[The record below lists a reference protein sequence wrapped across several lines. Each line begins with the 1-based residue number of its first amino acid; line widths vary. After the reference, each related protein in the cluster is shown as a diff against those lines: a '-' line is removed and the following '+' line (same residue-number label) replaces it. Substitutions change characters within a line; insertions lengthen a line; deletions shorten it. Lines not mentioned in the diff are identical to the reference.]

1 MNQQSKESLS
11 KISPSEI
18 SPLEISPSEL
28 SPSENVRPIFIIED
42 DPDFAE
48 IYQKHLTRYF
58 PEIPQQVFY
67 NAIEANAAF
76 SELSEEELPSLIILD
91 ILLTGPDGF
100 TLLNELL
107 SYPETSQIPVLLISS
122 LNLGQMSL
130 QAYNVRAILN
140 KETFTPAD
148 FVTKIKDILSPAT
161 KTSLA
166 NHLETTEASNEE
178 SIPGRTLQAKE
189 GNHAWS
195 AHWGDCTFA
204 C

>member
-1 MNQQSKESLS
+1 MNQQPKKSSS
-11 KISPSEI
+11 KITQSKT
-18 SPLEISPSEL
+18 PLLETMQPKT
-28 SPSENVRPIFIIED
+28 PRPIFIIED

-48 IYQKHLTRYF
+48 IYQKHLKRNF
-58 PEIPQQVFY
+58 PEIPLQIFY

-91 ILLTGPDGF
+91 VLLTGPDGF

-148 FVTKIKDILSPAT
+148 FVDQVQKILKSTHNLSAQNND
-161 KTSLA
+161 LA
-166 NHLETTEASNEE
+166 MCDL
-178 SIPGRTLQAKE
+178 E
-189 GNHAWS
+189 GNHA
-195 AHWGDCTFA
+195 
-204 C
+204 

>member
-1 MNQQSKESLS
+1 MNQQPKKSSS
-11 KISPSEI
+11 KISPSDVSPSKI
-18 SPLEISPSEL
+18 SPLKNL
-28 SPSENVRPIFIIED
+28 LSENVRPIFIIED

-48 IYQKHLTRYF
+48 IYQKHLARNF
-58 PEIPQQVFY
+58 PEIPLQIFY

-91 ILLTGPDGF
+91 VLLTGPDGF

-148 FVTKIKDILSPAT
+148 FVAKIKDILSPAI
-161 KTSLA
+161 KNSLD
-166 NHLETTEASNEE
+166 NRLETTEASKEE
-178 SIPGRTLQAKE
+178 PIPDHAFQVKE
-189 GNHAWS
+189 EKNA
-195 AHWGDCTFA
+195 
-204 C
+204 

>member
-18 SPLEISPSEL
+18 SPLEISPSEV
-28 SPSENVRPIFIIED
+28 SPLEIVRPIFIIED

-48 IYQKHLTRYF
+48 IYQKHLQRNF
-58 PEIPQQVFY
+58 PEIPVAVFY

-76 SELSEEELPSLIILD
+76 SELREEEMPSLIILD
-91 ILLTGPDGF
+91 VLLTGPDGF

-140 KETFTPAD
+140 KETFTPDD
-148 FVTKIKDILSPAT
+148 FVEKVKDILSPVP
-161 KTSLA
+161 KTPSVDGREEVNTSPDISTLSHSIQA
-166 NHLETTEASNEE
+166 EGETNA
-178 SIPGRTLQAKE
+178 
-189 GNHAWS
+189 
-195 AHWGDCTFA
+195 
-204 C
+204 

>member
-1 MNQQSKESLS
+1 MSQQPKKSSSKASPSEVSSS
-11 KISPSEI
+11 KISP
-18 SPLEISPSEL
+18 LKNL
-28 SPSENVRPIFIIED
+28 LSENVRPIFIIED

-48 IYQKHLTRYF
+48 IYQKHLKRNF
-58 PEIPQQVFY
+58 PEIPLQIFY
-67 NAIEANAAF
+67 NAIDANAAF

-130 QAYNVRAILN
+130 HAYNVRAILN

-148 FVTKIKDILSPAT
+148 FVNQVQDILKSTNHSSARNDD
-161 KTSLA
+161 LA
-166 NHLETTEASNEE
+166 IRGLEGS
-178 SIPGRTLQAKE
+178 
-189 GNHAWS
+189 HV
-195 AHWGDCTFA
+195 
-204 C
+204 

>member
-1 MNQQSKESLS
+1 MNQQPKRSSS
-11 KISPSEI
+11 KITQSKT
-18 SPLEISPSEL
+18 PLLETMQPKT
-28 SPSENVRPIFIIED
+28 PRPIFIIED

-48 IYQKHLTRYF
+48 IYQKHLARNF
-58 PEIPQQVFY
+58 SEIPLQIFY

-76 SELSEEELPSLIILD
+76 SELREEELPSLIILD

-148 FVTKIKDILSPAT
+148 FVNQVQDILKSTNHSSARNDD
-161 KTSLA
+161 LA
-166 NHLETTEASNEE
+166 MRDL
-178 SIPGRTLQAKE
+178 E
-189 GNHAWS
+189 GNHA
-195 AHWGDCTFA
+195 
-204 C
+204 

>member
-1 MNQQSKESLS
+1 MSQQSKKSSS
-11 KISPSEI
+11 KITQSKT
-18 SPLEISPSEL
+18 PLLETMQPKT
-28 SPSENVRPIFIIED
+28 PRPIFIIED

-48 IYQKHLTRYF
+48 IYQKHLARNF
-58 PEIPQQVFY
+58 SEIPLQIFY

-107 SYPETSQIPVLLISS
+107 SYPETSQISVLLISS

-130 QAYNVRAILN
+130 HAYNVRSILN

-148 FVTKIKDILSPAT
+148 FVNQVQDILKST
-161 KTSLA
+161 
-166 NHLETTEASNEE
+166 NHSSARNDDLVMRGLE
-178 SIPGRTLQAKE
+178 GR
-189 GNHAWS
+189 HA
-195 AHWGDCTFA
+195 
-204 C
+204 

>member
-1 MNQQSKESLS
+1 MSQQPKKTSSKITQSKTPLLETMQP
-11 KISPSEI
+11 KIP
-18 SPLEISPSEL
+18 
-28 SPSENVRPIFIIED
+28 RPIFIIED

-48 IYQKHLTRYF
+48 IYQKHLARNF
-58 PEIPQQVFY
+58 PEIPLQIFY

-91 ILLTGPDGF
+91 VLLTGPDGF

-148 FVTKIKDILSPAT
+148 FVNQVQDILKSTNHSSAQ
-161 KTSLA
+161 SDDLA
-166 NHLETTEASNEE
+166 MRGL
-178 SIPGRTLQAKE
+178 E
-189 GNHAWS
+189 GNHV
-195 AHWGDCTFA
+195 
-204 C
+204 

>member
-1 MNQQSKESLS
+1 MSQQPKKSSSKITQSKTPLLETMQP
-11 KISPSEI
+11 KIP
-18 SPLEISPSEL
+18 
-28 SPSENVRPIFIIED
+28 RPIFIIED

-48 IYQKHLTRYF
+48 IYQKHLKRNF
-58 PEIPQQVFY
+58 PEIPLQIFY

-91 ILLTGPDGF
+91 VLLTGPDGF

-148 FVTKIKDILSPAT
+148 FVNQVQDILKS
-161 KTSLA
+161 A
-166 NHLETTEASNEE
+166 NYSSARNDDLVMR
-178 SIPGRTLQAKE
+178 GLE
-189 GNHAWS
+189 GNHA
-195 AHWGDCTFA
+195 
-204 C
+204 

>member
-1 MNQQSKESLS
+1 MNQQSKKSLS
-11 KISPSEI
+11 IVSPSEI

-48 IYQKHLTRYF
+48 IYQKHLMRYF
-58 PEIPQQVFY
+58 PEIPAQVFY

-91 ILLTGPDGF
+91 VLLTGPDGF
-100 TLLNELL
+100 ILLNELL

-148 FVTKIKDILSPAT
+148 FVNKVQDILKST
-161 KTSLA
+161 NNLSSQNDDLA
-166 NHLETTEASNEE
+166 MRGLEGS
-178 SIPGRTLQAKE
+178 
-189 GNHAWS
+189 HA
-195 AHWGDCTFA
+195 
-204 C
+204 

>member
-1 MNQQSKESLS
+1 MNQQPKKSSS

-18 SPLEISPSEL
+18 SPSEMSPL
-28 SPSENVRPIFIIED
+28 KILPPENVRPIFIIED

-48 IYQKHLTRYF
+48 IYQKHLTRNF
-58 PEIPQQVFY
+58 PEIPLQIFY

-76 SELSEEELPSLIILD
+76 SEVSEEELPSLIILD
-91 ILLTGPDGF
+91 VLLTGPDGF

-140 KETFTPAD
+140 KETFTPDD
-148 FVTKIKDILSPAT
+148 FINKVQDILKST
-161 KTSLA
+161 
-166 NHLETTEASNEE
+166 NHSSAQNGDLVMR
-178 SIPGRTLQAKE
+178 GLE
-189 GNHAWS
+189 GNHA
-195 AHWGDCTFA
+195 
-204 C
+204 

>member
-48 IYQKHLTRYF
+48 IYQKHLKRNF
-58 PEIPQQVFY
+58 PEIPLQIFY

-148 FVTKIKDILSPAT
+148 FVTKIKDILSPVT
-161 KTSLA
+161 KTSSD
-166 NHLETTEASNEE
+166 NHLETTEVSNEE
-178 SIPGRTLQAKE
+178 SIPDRTLQTQE
-189 GNHAWS
+189 GNHA
-195 AHWGDCTFA
+195 
-204 C
+204 

>member
-18 SPLEISPSEL
+18 STLKILPPEI
-28 SPSENVRPIFIIED
+28 VRPIFIIED
-42 DPDFAE
+42 NPDFAE
-48 IYQKHLTRYF
+48 IYQKHLTRNF
-58 PEIPQQVFY
+58 PEIPLQIFY

-76 SELSEEELPSLIILD
+76 SELREEELPSLIILD
-91 ILLTGPDGF
+91 VLLTGPDGF

-148 FVTKIKDILSPAT
+148 FVIKIKNILSPVT
-161 KTSLA
+161 KTSSD
-166 NHLETTEASNEE
+166 NHLETTEVSNEE
-178 SIPGRTLQAKE
+178 SIPGRTTQSKE
-189 GNHAWS
+189 GNHA
-195 AHWGDCTFA
+195 
-204 C
+204 

>member
-1 MNQQSKESLS
+1 MSQQPKKSSSKITQSKTPLLETMQP
-11 KISPSEI
+11 KIP
-18 SPLEISPSEL
+18 
-28 SPSENVRPIFIIED
+28 RPIFIIED

-48 IYQKHLTRYF
+48 IYQKHLKRNF
-58 PEIPQQVFY
+58 PEIPLQIFY

-91 ILLTGPDGF
+91 VLLTGPDGF

-148 FVTKIKDILSPAT
+148 FVNQVQDILKSTNHSSARNDD
-161 KTSLA
+161 LA
-166 NHLETTEASNEE
+166 MRGLEGS
-178 SIPGRTLQAKE
+178 
-189 GNHAWS
+189 HV
-195 AHWGDCTFA
+195 
-204 C
+204 

>member
-1 MNQQSKESLS
+1 MSQQPKKSSSKITQSKTPLLETMQP
-11 KISPSEI
+11 KIP
-18 SPLEISPSEL
+18 
-28 SPSENVRPIFIIED
+28 RPIFIIED

-48 IYQKHLTRYF
+48 IYQKYLVRNF
-58 PEIPQQVFY
+58 PENPLQIFY

-76 SELSEEELPSLIILD
+76 SELREDELPSLIILD

-148 FVTKIKDILSPAT
+148 FVNQVQDILKST
-161 KTSLA
+161 
-166 NHLETTEASNEE
+166 NHSSAQNDDLVMR
-178 SIPGRTLQAKE
+178 GLK
-189 GNHAWS
+189 GNYV
-195 AHWGDCTFA
+195 
-204 C
+204 

>member
-1 MNQQSKESLS
+1 MSQQPKKSLS
-11 KISPSEI
+11 IVSPSEI
-18 SPLEISPSEL
+18 SPLEISPSEV
-28 SPSENVRPIFIIED
+28 SPLEIVRPIFIIED

-48 IYQKHLTRYF
+48 IYQKHLQRNF
-58 PEIPQQVFY
+58 PEIPVAVFY

-76 SELSEEELPSLIILD
+76 SELREEELPSLIILD

-122 LNLGQMSL
+122 LNLGQISL

-148 FVTKIKDILSPAT
+148 FVTNIKNI
-161 KTSLA
+161 
-166 NHLETTEASNEE
+166 
-178 SIPGRTLQAKE
+178 GV
-189 GNHAWS
+189 NHA
-195 AHWGDCTFA
+195 
-204 C
+204 

>member
-58 PEIPQQVFY
+58 PEIPLQIFY

-140 KETFTPAD
+140 KETFTPVD
-148 FVTKIKDILSPAT
+148 FVAKVKDILSPAPKT
-161 KTSLA
+161 PSGDDLELVKTSPDIPILSRSPQTEG
-166 NHLETTEASNEE
+166 ETNA
-178 SIPGRTLQAKE
+178 
-189 GNHAWS
+189 
-195 AHWGDCTFA
+195 
-204 C
+204 

>member
-1 MNQQSKESLS
+1 MSQQSKKLSS
-11 KISPSEI
+11 KIAQSKT
-18 SPLEISPSEL
+18 PLLETMQPKTSRS
-28 SPSENVRPIFIIED
+28 IFIIED

-48 IYQKHLTRYF
+48 IYQKHLKRNF
-58 PEIPQQVFY
+58 PEIPLQIFY

-91 ILLTGPDGF
+91 VLLTGPDGF

-130 QAYNVRAILN
+130 HAYNVRAILN

-148 FVTKIKDILSPAT
+148 FVNQVQDILKSTNHSSARNDN
-161 KTSLA
+161 LA
-166 NHLETTEASNEE
+166 IRGLEGS
-178 SIPGRTLQAKE
+178 
-189 GNHAWS
+189 HV
-195 AHWGDCTFA
+195 
-204 C
+204 

>member
-1 MNQQSKESLS
+1 MNRQPKKSSSKITQSKT
-11 KISPSEI
+11 
-18 SPLEISPSEL
+18 PLLETMQPKT
-28 SPSENVRPIFIIED
+28 PRPIFIIED

-48 IYQKHLTRYF
+48 IYQKHLKRNF
-58 PEIPQQVFY
+58 PEIPLQIFY

-76 SELSEEELPSLIILD
+76 SELREDELPSLIILD
-91 ILLTGPDGF
+91 VLLTGPDGF

-148 FVTKIKDILSPAT
+148 FVNQVQDILKST
-161 KTSLA
+161 
-166 NHLETTEASNEE
+166 NHSSAQNDDLVMR
-178 SIPGRTLQAKE
+178 GLK
-189 GNHAWS
+189 GNHV
-195 AHWGDCTFA
+195 
-204 C
+204 

>member
-1 MNQQSKESLS
+1 MTQQSKESLS

-67 NAIEANAAF
+67 NVIEANAAF

-178 SIPGRTLQAKE
+178 SIPGRTLQVKE
-189 GNHAWS
+189 GNHA
-195 AHWGDCTFA
+195 
-204 C
+204 

>member
-1 MNQQSKESLS
+1 MSQQPKKSSS
-11 KISPSEI
+11 
-18 SPLEISPSEL
+18 EISPSENSTL
-28 SPSENVRPIFIIED
+28 KILPPEIVRPIFIIED

-48 IYQKHLTRYF
+48 IYQKHLTRNF
-58 PEIPQQVFY
+58 PEIPLQIFY

-76 SELSEEELPSLIILD
+76 SELREEELPSLIILD
-91 ILLTGPDGF
+91 VLLTGPDGF

-148 FVTKIKDILSPAT
+148 FVIKIKNILSPVT
-161 KTSLA
+161 KTSSGDD
-166 NHLETTEASNEE
+166 LELVKTSPDIPILSRSPQTEGETNA
-178 SIPGRTLQAKE
+178 
-189 GNHAWS
+189 
-195 AHWGDCTFA
+195 
-204 C
+204 

>member
-67 NAIEANAAF
+67 NAIKANAAF

-189 GNHAWS
+189 GNHA
-195 AHWGDCTFA
+195 
-204 C
+204 

>member
-1 MNQQSKESLS
+1 MNQQPKKSSS
-11 KISPSEI
+11 KILPPEI
-18 SPLEISPSEL
+18 SPLKILPSEI
-28 SPSENVRPIFIIED
+28 VRPIFIIED

-48 IYQKHLTRYF
+48 IYQKHLKRNF
-58 PEIPQQVFY
+58 PEIPVQIFY

-91 ILLTGPDGF
+91 VLLTGPDGF

-122 LNLGQMSL
+122 LNIGQMSL

-148 FVTKIKDILSPAT
+148 FLNKVQDILKST
-161 KTSLA
+161 NNLSSQNDDLA
-166 NHLETTEASNEE
+166 MRGLEGS
-178 SIPGRTLQAKE
+178 
-189 GNHAWS
+189 HA
-195 AHWGDCTFA
+195 
-204 C
+204 

>member
-1 MNQQSKESLS
+1 MSQQPKKSSSKITQSKTPLLETMQP
-11 KISPSEI
+11 KIP
-18 SPLEISPSEL
+18 
-28 SPSENVRPIFIIED
+28 RPIFIIED

-48 IYQKHLTRYF
+48 IYQKHLVRNF
-58 PEIPQQVFY
+58 PEIPLQIFY

-91 ILLTGPDGF
+91 VLLTGPDGF

-148 FVTKIKDILSPAT
+148 FVNQVQDILKST
-161 KTSLA
+161 
-166 NHLETTEASNEE
+166 NHSSVQNDDLVMR
-178 SIPGRTLQAKE
+178 GLK
-189 GNHAWS
+189 GNHV
-195 AHWGDCTFA
+195 
-204 C
+204 

>member
-1 MNQQSKESLS
+1 MNQQPKKSSS

-18 SPLEISPSEL
+18 SSLKISPSEI
-28 SPSENVRPIFIIED
+28 VRPIFIIED

-48 IYQKHLTRYF
+48 IYQKHLKRNF
-58 PEIPQQVFY
+58 PEIPLQIFY

-76 SELSEEELPSLIILD
+76 SELREEELPSLIILD
-91 ILLTGPDGF
+91 VLLTGPDGF

-148 FVTKIKDILSPAT
+148 FVIKIKNILSPVT
-161 KTSLA
+161 KTSSD
-166 NHLETTEASNEE
+166 NHLETTEVSNEE
-178 SIPGRTLQAKE
+178 SIPGRTTQAKE
-189 GNHAWS
+189 GNHA
-195 AHWGDCTFA
+195 
-204 C
+204 

>member
-1 MNQQSKESLS
+1 MSQQPKKSSSKITQSKTPLLETMQP
-11 KISPSEI
+11 KIP
-18 SPLEISPSEL
+18 
-28 SPSENVRPIFIIED
+28 RPIFIIED

-48 IYQKHLTRYF
+48 IYQKHLKRNF
-58 PEIPQQVFY
+58 PEIPLQIFY

-91 ILLTGPDGF
+91 VLLTGPDGF

-148 FVTKIKDILSPAT
+148 LVSQVQDILKSINH
-161 KTSLA
+161 SSSRNDDLA
-166 NHLETTEASNEE
+166 IRGL
-178 SIPGRTLQAKE
+178 E
-189 GNHAWS
+189 GNH
-195 AHWGDCTFA
+195 D
-204 C
+204 

>member
-1 MNQQSKESLS
+1 MNQPSKKLSS

-18 SPLEISPSEL
+18 SSLKISPSEI
-28 SPSENVRPIFIIED
+28 VRPIFIIED

-48 IYQKHLTRYF
+48 IYQKHLQRNF
-58 PEIPQQVFY
+58 PEIPVAVFY
-67 NAIEANAAF
+67 NAIEANVAF

-91 ILLTGPDGF
+91 VLLTGPDGF

-130 QAYNVRAILN
+130 QAYNVHAILN

-148 FVTKIKDILSPAT
+148 FVAKVKDILSPAPKT
-161 KTSLA
+161 PSGDDLELVKTSPDIPILSRSPQTEG
-166 NHLETTEASNEE
+166 ETNA
-178 SIPGRTLQAKE
+178 
-189 GNHAWS
+189 
-195 AHWGDCTFA
+195 
-204 C
+204 

>member
-1 MNQQSKESLS
+1 MSQQSKKLS
-11 KISPSEI
+11 SIVSQSEI
-18 SPLEISPSEL
+18 

-48 IYQKHLTRYF
+48 IYQKHLKRNF
-58 PEIPQQVFY
+58 PEIPVRIFY

-76 SELSEEELPSLIILD
+76 SELSEEELPALIILD
-91 ILLTGPDGF
+91 VLLTGPDGF

-140 KETFTPAD
+140 KETFTPDD
-148 FVTKIKDILSPAT
+148 FVEKVKDILSPVPKT
-161 KTSLA
+161 PSVDGREEVKTSPDIPILSRSPQTEG
-166 NHLETTEASNEE
+166 ETNA
-178 SIPGRTLQAKE
+178 
-189 GNHAWS
+189 
-195 AHWGDCTFA
+195 
-204 C
+204 

>member
-1 MNQQSKESLS
+1 MNQQSKKSLS
-11 KISPSEI
+11 IV
-18 SPLEISPSEL
+18 SPSEL
-28 SPSENVRPIFIIED
+28 SPSEIVRPIFIIED

-48 IYQKHLTRYF
+48 IYQKHLKRNF
-58 PEIPQQVFY
+58 PEITLQIFY

-91 ILLTGPDGF
+91 VLLTGPDGF

-140 KETFTPAD
+140 KETFTPVY
-148 FVTKIKDILSPAT
+148 FVNKVQDILKLTNNLSAQNDD
-161 KTSLA
+161 LVMRG
-166 NHLETTEASNEE
+166 LE
-178 SIPGRTLQAKE
+178 GR
-189 GNHAWS
+189 HA
-195 AHWGDCTFA
+195 
-204 C
+204 

>member
-28 SPSENVRPIFIIED
+28 SPSENVRPIFIIDD

-122 LNLGQMSL
+122 LNLGGISL

-166 NHLETTEASNEE
+166 NHLETTEAFNEE
-178 SIPGRTLQAKE
+178 SIPDRTPQTQE
-189 GNHAWS
+189 GNHA
-195 AHWGDCTFA
+195 
-204 C
+204 

>member
-1 MNQQSKESLS
+1 MSQQPKKSSSKITQSKTPLLETMQP
-11 KISPSEI
+11 KIP
-18 SPLEISPSEL
+18 
-28 SPSENVRPIFIIED
+28 RPIFIIED

-48 IYQKHLTRYF
+48 IYQKHLKRNF
-58 PEIPQQVFY
+58 PEIPLQIFY

-107 SYPETSQIPVLLISS
+107 SYPETSQISVLLISS

-130 QAYNVRAILN
+130 HAYNVRSILN

-148 FVTKIKDILSPAT
+148 FVNQVQDILKSTNHSSARNDD
-161 KTSLA
+161 LA
-166 NHLETTEASNEE
+166 IRGLEGS
-178 SIPGRTLQAKE
+178 
-189 GNHAWS
+189 HV
-195 AHWGDCTFA
+195 
-204 C
+204 

>member
-1 MNQQSKESLS
+1 MNRQPKKSSS

-18 SPLEISPSEL
+18 SPLKIS
-28 SPSENVRPIFIIED
+28 SPENLRPIFIIED
-42 DPDFAE
+42 DPNFAE
-48 IYQKHLTRYF
+48 IYQKHLQHNF
-58 PEIPQQVFY
+58 PEIPLQIFY

-148 FVTKIKDILSPAT
+148 FVAKIKDILSPAI
-161 KTSLA
+161 KNSLD
-166 NHLETTEASNEE
+166 NRLETTEASKEE
-178 SIPGRTLQAKE
+178 PIPDHAFQVKE
-189 GNHAWS
+189 EKNA
-195 AHWGDCTFA
+195 
-204 C
+204 

>member
-1 MNQQSKESLS
+1 MNQQPKKSSSKISSL

-18 SPLEISPSEL
+18 
-28 SPSENVRPIFIIED
+28 VRPIFIIED

-48 IYQKHLTRYF
+48 IYQKHLARNF
-58 PEIPQQVFY
+58 PEIPLQIFY
-67 NAIEANAAF
+67 NAIEANAVF

-91 ILLTGPDGF
+91 VLLTGPDGF

-148 FVTKIKDILSPAT
+148 FVNQVQDILKSTNHSSARNDD
-161 KTSLA
+161 LA
-166 NHLETTEASNEE
+166 MRDL
-178 SIPGRTLQAKE
+178 E
-189 GNHAWS
+189 GNHA
-195 AHWGDCTFA
+195 
-204 C
+204 

>member
-1 MNQQSKESLS
+1 MSQQSKKISS

-18 SPLEISPSEL
+18 SSLKISPSEI
-28 SPSENVRPIFIIED
+28 VRPIFIIED

-48 IYQKHLTRYF
+48 IYQKHLKRNF
-58 PEIPQQVFY
+58 PEIPLQIFY

-148 FVTKIKDILSPAT
+148 FVAKVKDILSPAPKT
-161 KTSLA
+161 PSGDDLELVKTSPDIPILSRSPQTEG
-166 NHLETTEASNEE
+166 ETNA
-178 SIPGRTLQAKE
+178 
-189 GNHAWS
+189 
-195 AHWGDCTFA
+195 
-204 C
+204 

>member
-1 MNQQSKESLS
+1 MNQQPKKSSS
-11 KISPSEI
+11 KISQSEI

-48 IYQKHLTRYF
+48 IYQKHLQRNF
-58 PEIPQQVFY
+58 PEIPVQIFY

-91 ILLTGPDGF
+91 VLLTGPDGF

-130 QAYNVRAILN
+130 HAYNVRAILN

-148 FVTKIKDILSPAT
+148 FVTKIKNILSPVT
-161 KTSLA
+161 KTSLD
-166 NHLETTEASNEE
+166 NHLETAEASNEE
-178 SIPGRTLQAKE
+178 SIPDRTPQSKE
-189 GNHAWS
+189 GNHA
-195 AHWGDCTFA
+195 
-204 C
+204 